1 MGPIRLKVLKAGM
14 QSANTMTK
22 FPELAQPCIQ
32 LLISHME
39 VYADLV
45 IATQNLHINIPDGE
59 EALATLLTL
68 TTVMGES

>member
-1 MGPIRLKVLKAGM
+1 
-14 QSANTMTK
+14 MTK
-22 FPELAQPCIQ
+22 HPDLTQPCIQ
-32 LLISHME
+32 LLITHME

>member
-1 MGPIRLKVLKAGM
+1 MKAGIS
-14 QSANTMTK
+14 SAQTMTK
-22 FPELAQPCIQ
+22 HPDLTQPCIQ
-32 LLISHME
+32 LLITHME